1 MNLFKRKHK
10 PPEKTGLALGSGS
23 ARGWAHIGV
32 IKALEEVGI
41 YADCVAGTSIGA
53 LVGAVYASGN
63 IDALEEVVCKLD
75 WKKAFNLFDVVFPR
89 SGLLDGKKVA
99 DFARNHLQAT
109 NIEDLPLPFC
119 AVSTDLTT
127 GEEVVI
133 AQGDVIEAIRASISI
148 PGIFTPVKNGNRILV
163 DGGLVNPVPVSA
175 VRKMGA
181 EFVIAVD
188 LNHDIL
194 DKKGVRK
201 PPSVK
206 TSARPKNQNDE
217 GKKNLVSV
225 WNKKLAALDIPAL
238 NQVKQW
244 LNKKEPLP
252 GIFEVLISSLNIME
266 LQITDRNLKIDAP
279 ELLIRPKLG
288 HINFLEINRAQE
300 AIEEGYRETMAKLNS
315 LPDSI

>member
-1 MNLFKRKHK
+1 
-10 PPEKTGLALGSGS
+10 
-23 ARGWAHIGV
+23 
-32 IKALEEVGI
+32 
-41 YADCVAGTSIGA
+41 
-53 LVGAVYASGN
+53 
-63 IDALEEVVCKLD
+63 
-75 WKKAFNLFDVVFPR
+75 
-89 SGLLDGKKVA
+89 
-99 DFARNHLQAT
+99 
-109 NIEDLPLPFC
+109 
-119 AVSTDLTT
+119 
-127 GEEVVI
+127 
-133 AQGDVIEAIRASISI
+133 
-148 PGIFTPVKNGNRILV
+148 GNRILV

-244 LNKKEPLP
+244 LTKKEPLP

-300 AIEEGYRETMAKLNS
+300 AIEEGYRETVAQLNS
-315 LPDSI
+315 LPNSI